1 MDSIFKNKKY
11 VPLLALVACILWGSA
26 FPVLKISYQELNMA
40 PMDYN
45 SKIVFAGMRFFLA
58 SMFLFLMTIFIFKK
72 SIKITLKDFG
82 YLFLLGL
89 LQTSLQYFFFY
100 NGLANTS
107 GMKGAILS
115 SSGTFI
121 VVIMAHFIYK
131 NDKLTMEKIIGLIT
145 GLIGIILVNWGKDL
159 SFNFKFNGEGFLI
172 IAAFV
177 SAIGTFLAKKL
188 STELHP
194 FVVTSWQMFL
204 GATML
209 LIYGVPKIQEGILKF
224 TPFAT
229 VLFIYAALL
238 SAIAFAIWYSLLKYN
253 KAGEVSMYKFIIPV
267 SGSVLSILFLG
278 ENNLSLNVMIALLF
292 VASGIILINKK
303 PISRKKYKKI

>member
-1 MDSIFKNKKY
+1 
-11 VPLLALVACILWGSA
+11 
-26 FPVLKISYQELNMA
+26 
-40 PMDYN
+40 
-45 SKIVFAGMRFFLA
+45 
-58 SMFLFLMTIFIFKK
+58 MTIFIFKK
-72 SIKITLKDFG
+72 SIKIKMKDFR
-82 YLFLLGL
+82 YLFVLGL

-115 SSGTFI
+115 SSGTFL
-121 VVIMAHFIYK
+121 VVIIAHFIYK
-131 NDKLTMEKIIGLIT
+131 NDRLTTEKIIGLCT
-145 GLIGIILVNWGKDL
+145 GLIGIILVNWGSDL
-159 SFNFKFNGEGFLI
+159 SFDFKFNGEGFLI
-172 IAAFV
+172 IAALV
-177 SAIGTFLAKKL
+177 SSFGTFLAKKL

-209 LIYGVPKIQEGILKF
+209 LIYGVPNMQEGMLKF
-224 TPFAT
+224 TPLAT

-253 KAGEVSMYKFIIPV
+253 KAGEVSMYKFMVPV
-267 SGSVLSILFLG
+267 SGSILSIIFLG
-278 ENNLSLNVMIALLF
+278 ENNITLNVIFALLF

-303 PISRKKYKKI
+303 PISRKKI

>member
-11 VPLLALVACILWGSA
+11 VPLLALVACVLWGSA
-26 FPVLKISYQELNMA
+26 FPVLKISYGELNMS

-58 SMFLFLMTIFIFKK
+58 SIFLFLMTIFIFKK
-72 SIKITLKDFG
+72 SIKISIKDCG
-82 YLFLLGL
+82 YLFVLGL

-131 NDKLTMEKIIGLIT
+131 NDKLTTEKIIGLFT

-159 SFNFKFNGEGFLI
+159 NFDFKFNGEGFLI

-177 SAIGTFLAKKL
+177 SSFGTFLAKKL
-188 STELHP
+188 SNELHP

-209 LIYGVPKIQEGILKF
+209 LLYGLPKMEEGALKF
-224 TPFAT
+224 TPLAT
-229 VLFIYAALL
+229 GLFIYAALL
-238 SAIAFAIWYSLLKYN
+238 SAIAFAIWYSLLKHN
-253 KAGEVSMYKFIIPV
+253 KAGEVSMYKFMIPV
-267 SGSVLSILFLG
+267 SGSILSILFLG
-278 ENNLSLNVMIALLF
+278 ENNLTLNIIFALIF
-292 VASGIILINKK
+292 VALGIILINRK
-303 PISRKKYKKI
+303 PISRKKF